1 MPDNDSGQAQTRI
14 AKNTVVAIDYTLRS
28 DAGEVI
34 DSSQGREPLHYLHG
48 HGNLIS
54 GLERELEGK
63 TSGDTLKVRIVPS
76 EGYGERDDNLVAEVD
91 RAQFGGISDIEVGMQ
106 FRAQTNQGPRTVRI
120 AKVEGDTITVDGNH
134 PLAGEHLNFDVDV
147 RSVRK
152 ATREEIAHGHVH
164 GPGGH
169 QH

>member
-1 MPDNDSGQAQTRI
+1 MAENDNANAQTRI

-34 DSSQGREPLHYLHG
+34 DSSQGREPLHYIQG

-54 GLERELEGK
+54 GLEKELEGK
-63 TSGDTLKVRIVPS
+63 AAGDSLKVRIEPG
-76 EGYGERDDNLVAEVD
+76 EGYGERDDALVAEVS
-91 RAQFGGISDIEVGMQ
+91 RSQFGGVDDIEVGMQ

-120 AKVEGDTITVDGNH
+120 AKVEGDTVTVDGNH

-147 RSVRK
+147 RSVRS
-152 ATREEIAHGHVH
+152 ATKEEIAHGHVH

>member
-1 MPDNDSGQAQTRI
+1 MAENDKAQTRI

-34 DSSQGREPLHYLHG
+34 DSSKGRDPLHYIHG

-54 GLERELEGK
+54 GLEKELEGK
-63 TSGDTLKVRIVPS
+63 TAGESLKVRIVPG
-76 EGYGERDDNLVAEVD
+76 EGYGERDDSLVAKVD
-91 RAQFGGISDIEVGMQ
+91 RAQFGGADDIEVGMQ
-106 FRAQTNQGPRTVRI
+106 FRAQTSHGPRSVRI
-120 AKVEGDTITVDGNH
+120 TKVEGDTITVDGNH

-147 RSVRK
+147 RSVRE
-152 ATREEIAHGHVH
+152 ASREEVAHGHVH

-169 QH
+169 HH